1 MWDKNVCDIQQRI
14 NRRQIIKEIIMK
26 DSIFLFIP
34 RVFSASPM
42 RKTGNLYKNFIINQF
57 ISIVYAFDFRIYGI
71 STVLFITS
79 NQCMLIHTHTHIY
92 IYICNTY
99 KYIYIVL
106 STLFKCIDPHQ

>member
-14 NRRQIIKEIIMK
+14 CLCCSLRNYRCLFHNLLLQSRRQIIKEIIMK
-26 DSIFLFIP
+26 DSIFLLIP
-34 RVFSASPM
+34 RVFSVSPM

-92 IYICNTY
+92 M
-99 KYIYIVL
+99 
-106 STLFKCIDPHQ
+106 